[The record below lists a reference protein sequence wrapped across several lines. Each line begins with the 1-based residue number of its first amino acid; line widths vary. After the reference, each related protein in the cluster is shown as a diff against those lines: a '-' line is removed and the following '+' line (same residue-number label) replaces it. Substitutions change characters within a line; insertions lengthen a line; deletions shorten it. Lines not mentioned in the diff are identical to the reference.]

1 MDQKSQNIQKL
12 QQEKNSNK
20 WQIEK
25 QKIVDEFE
33 KMKKTGRIN
42 YKTLKRMGVELP
54 TKQEIKENLKQKGSK
69 SGFSMSQSMGI
80 HQNGHIDNTN
90 KNLST
95 IQPRNNYNTV
105 KTADSTKNGQ
115 MNNQMIPNNK
125 SKPKIDSKDN
135 NKNNP
140 KPLKPI
146 GYKQKVATPEK
157 FKVSPYTKKNNVL
170 KQSPTPQTKIA
181 KHIPASDIFRKDSGK
196 TIQTKSAISIS
207 IHENSGKQSVKSG
220 ANTKRSQDSSGM
232 QFIIK

>member
-42 YKTLKRMGVELP
+42 YKTLKRMGVELL
-54 TKQEIKENLKQKGSK
+54 TKQEIKENLKLKGAR
-69 SGFSMSQSMGI
+69 SGFSMSQSTSI
-80 HQNGHIDNTN
+80 VQNGQFDNTN

-105 KTADSTKNGQ
+105 KTADSNKNGQ
-115 MNNQMIPNNK
+115 MNNQTIPNNK

-140 KPLKPI
+140 NPLKPI

-157 FKVSPYTKKNNVL
+157 FKASPYTKKNNVL
-170 KQSPTPQTKIA
+170 KQSPTAQTKIA
-181 KHIPASDIFRKDSGK
+181 KHTHASDIFKKDSGK